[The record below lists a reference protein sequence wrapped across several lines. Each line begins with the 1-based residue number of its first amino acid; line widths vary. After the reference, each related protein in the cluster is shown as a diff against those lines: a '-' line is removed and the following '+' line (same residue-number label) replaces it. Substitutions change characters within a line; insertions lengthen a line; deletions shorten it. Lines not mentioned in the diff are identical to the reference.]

1 MIAGIHIPE
10 TRSTPEVHFDL
21 DKEIYLLRGR
31 SIPADA
37 SSFFYPLEKWVEALS
52 NAALPKSINI
62 KIRLEHLNT
71 GTIRALLNIFSR
83 LLRLRDKGAEITFEW
98 FYEESDED
106 LIDKGEEMSLIL
118 DIPFKYTSFSDEN
131 Y

>member
-1 MIAGIHIPE
+1 MITSIHTPE

-21 DKEIYLLRGR
+21 EKEIYLIRGR

-37 SSFFYPLEKWVEALS
+37 SSFFYPLEKWVEALN
-52 NAALPKSINI
+52 NAPLPKSINI

-71 GTIRALLNIFSR
+71 GTIRALLNIFAR
-83 LLRLRDKGAEITFEW
+83 LLRIRVKGTDVSFEW
-98 FYEESDED
+98 YYEESDED
-106 LIDKGEEMSLIL
+106 LVDKGEEMSLIL
-118 DIPFKYTSFSDEN
+118 DVPFKYISFADEN